1 MAARFAVA
9 QAALVVSVIAAPV
22 AWAASAA
29 GFGAQAATAQAFAEL
44 RANLE
49 TQNAVVA
56 QLESATTTAQLRQLL
71 AEDSQLVSAD
81 LSLLNGLSG
90 VSGGAGVTTPP
101 ASSQGGTSGNNNGSA
116 QGSFGVPPAPQGTP
130 SAPAT
135 GNPFPF
141 P

>member
-1 MAARFAVA
+1 MAIRFAVT
-9 QAALVVSVIAAPV
+9 QVALLVSVIAAPV
-22 AWAASAA
+22 TWAASAA
-29 GFGAQAATAQAFAEL
+29 GLGTQVATAQAFAAL

-56 QLESATTTAQLRQLL
+56 ELESATTTAQLRQLL

-90 VSGGAGVTTPP
+90 VSGGAGATTPP
-101 ASSQGGTSGNNNGSA
+101 ASSQGRISGNNNGSA

-130 SAPAT
+130 AAPASA
-135 GNPFPF
+135 NPFPF

>member
-1 MAARFAVA
+1 MATRFPVARAALLVGVVAGPIAVA
-9 QAALVVSVIAAPV
+9 APTSGLSTQV
-22 AWAASAA
+22 
-29 GFGAQAATAQAFAEL
+29 ATAQAFAEL

-81 LSLLNGLSG
+81 LSLLNGLGG
-90 VSGGAGVTTPP
+90 VSGGAGATTPP
-101 ASSQGGTSGNNNGSA
+101 ASSQGSLRGNNNGSA
-116 QGSFGVPPAPQGTP
+116 QGSFGVPPAPRGTP
-130 SAPAT
+130 AAPAS